1 MIRLEHLNKYFNKSK
16 QNEIHVINDVS
27 LELPERGM
35 VAIFGRSGCGKTT
48 LLNVIG
54 GLDRFAGGS
63 LTVNGQSIR
72 EDTDALRNREMGY
85 IFQNYNLCAGE
96 SCYDNVANALRLCGM
111 KDGWQMHERV
121 IAALANVGM
130 ENFVSR
136 TPDTLSGGQQQR
148 IAIARAIV
156 KNPRV
161 ILADEPTG
169 NLDEANTIL
178 VMDLLREIARDHL
191 VLLVTH
197 EADLVDHYCDTVIEL
212 SDGRVV
218 NIRNNEN
225 AGGLRA
231 RDKNDIFLGELEKRG
246 SAENGLYAVDYYGE
260 KPQTPVRLRVVN
272 SGGKLYLQVDTEGV
286 QVLDDTSEVKLREGV
301 FEAHKEIP
309 RDGERVDMSKLP
321 PMEGTRYGRL
331 YTFRSAV
338 RSGWRANFSRRRKG
352 KKFLLALM
360 TLFSAVLVLMTSL
373 FGTSFRTLFE
383 AKEANSRNTFY
394 LYSPEDG
401 AVSDKLLAALNDAS
415 TGIDDLT
422 LRLGYGAAGDRTY
435 RVNAGYF
442 ETFTGNSVLYGS
454 SSLTLKAHA
463 VMLDSALV
471 AGKEALAGKTSG
483 LEPWEIVLSARMAEL
498 LLESSTVG
506 YLRTEEDL
514 IGLPLS
520 GPTHVDWSTGT
531 TRALVIAG
539 IAAGSESVLYV
550 DPLVRAQSVLEG
562 ESLRVISPADVG
574 YEKAIAAGSAVIW
587 APTTVAEKELPVVGK
602 TIQVHGVELTV
613 SEVLR
618 VKLEDADSLSYY
630 APQVLVNAED
640 YIRIASRTGTTD
652 AIAVWQDYSYDYDY
666 DDDIIYEKDDIV
678 YEGAAVGG
686 AQPLSELTVT
696 YSTARG
702 TVYYTVI
709 HSSDPAATEAWLKE
723 NFSTLSGPRTY
734 PALQTPDDLYRDLIS
749 DSLEEMISSFISM
762 GVIMVILCICMY
774 FIMRSSLMKG
784 IREIGI
790 YRAIGVTRKNLVYR
804 FFIESA
810 VLTALTTLVGFLL
823 SSAVM
828 RLWLHATPL
837 MEQIFYYPLWLAGIL
852 LVLMI
857 GVCLL
862 CGILPALTLLRRSPS
877 EILSKYDI

>member
-1 MIRLEHLNKYFNKSK
+1 MIRLEHLNKYFNKGK

-85 IFQNYNLCAGE
+85 IFQNYNLCVGE

-111 KDGWQMHERV
+111 KDGWQMRERV
-121 IAALANVGM
+121 TAALANVGK
-130 ENFVSR
+130 ENFASR
-136 TPDTLSGGQQQR
+136 SPDTLSGGQQQR

-178 VMDLLREIARDHL
+178 VMDLLKEIARDHL

-231 RDKNDIFLGELEKRG
+231 RDKNDIFLGELEKQG
-246 SAENGLYAVDYYGE
+246 SEENGLYAVDYYGE

-272 SGGKLYLQVDTEGV
+272 SGGKLYLRVDTAGV

-301 FEAHKEIP
+301 FEAHKETP

-321 PMEGTRYGRL
+321 PVEGTRYGRL

-383 AKEANSRNTFY
+383 AKSANSRNTFY

-401 AVSDKLLAALNDAS
+401 AVADKLMAALHDAG

-422 LRLGYGAAGDRTY
+422 LRRGYGTAGDRTY

-442 ETFTGNSVLYGS
+442 ETFTGGSTFYGGS
-454 SSLTLKAHA
+454 GLTLEAHA
-463 VMLDSALV
+463 VALDSALA
-471 AGKEALAGKTSG
+471 AGKEALVGKTSG

-506 YLRTEEDL
+506 YLRTEADL
-514 IGLPLS
+514 IGLSLS
-520 GPTHVDWSTGT
+520 GLLHVDWSTGK

-550 DPLVRAQSVLEG
+550 DPLVRAQSVLMG

-574 YEKAIAAGSAVIW
+574 YEKEIAAGSAVIW
-587 APTTVAEKELPVVGK
+587 APTTVEDKELPAVGK

-618 VKLEDADSLSYY
+618 VKQESADGLSYY

-640 YIRIASRTGTTD
+640 YIRIASRTGATD
-652 AIAVWQDYSYDYDY
+652 AIAVWQDYNYDYGY
-666 DDDIIYEKDDIV
+666 DDDIIYEKDDVI
-678 YEGAAVGG
+678 YEGAAGG
-686 AQPLSELTVT
+686 AQPLSELAVAYPTM
-696 YSTARG
+696 RG

-709 HSSDPAATEAWLKE
+709 HSSNPAATEAWLKE
-723 NFSTLSGPRTY
+723 NFSTLSGPGAN
-734 PALQTPDDLYRDLIS
+734 PALWTPDDLYHDQIS
-749 DSLEEMISSFISM
+749 DSLAGMISSFISM
-762 GVIMVILCICMY
+762 GVIVVILCICMY

-784 IREIGI
+784 IREVGI

-810 VLTALTTLVGFLL
+810 VLTALTTLIGFLL

-852 LVLMI
+852 LVLI
-857 GVCLL
+857 VGVCLL
-862 CGILPALTLLRRSPS
+862 CGILPALTLLRKSPS

>member
-1 MIRLEHLNKYFNKSK
+1 MIRLEHLNKYFNKGK

-85 IFQNYNLCAGE
+85 IFQNYNLCVGE

-111 KDGWQMHERV
+111 KDGWQMRERV
-121 IAALANVGM
+121 TAALANVGM
-130 ENFVSR
+130 ENFSAR

-178 VMDLLREIARDHL
+178 VMNLLKEISRDHL

-218 NIRNNEN
+218 NIRSNEN

-231 RDKNDIFLGELEKRG
+231 RDKNDIFLGELEKQG
-246 SAENGLYAVDYYGE
+246 SEENGLYAVDYYGE

-272 SGGKLYLQVDTEGV
+272 SGGKLYLRVDTAGV

-301 FEAHKEIP
+301 FEAHRETP

-321 PMEGTRYGRL
+321 PVEGTRYGRL

-338 RSGWRANFSRRRKG
+338 RSGWRANFSRRKKG

-383 AKEANSRNTFY
+383 AKSANSRNTFY

-401 AVSDKLLAALNDAS
+401 AVSDKLTAALNDAAA
-415 TGIDDLT
+415 GIDDLT
-422 LRLGYGAAGDRTY
+422 LRRGYGTAGDRTY

-442 ETFTGNSVLYGS
+442 ETFTGSSLYGS
-454 SSLTLKAHA
+454 SSLTLEAHA
-463 VMLDSALV
+463 VMLDSALA
-471 AGKEALAGKTSG
+471 AGKEALVGKTSG

-506 YLRTEEDL
+506 YLQEEKDL

-520 GPTHVDWSTGT
+520 GLTHVDWSTGRT
-531 TRALVIAG
+531 HALVIAG
-539 IAAGSESVLYV
+539 IAAGSESALYV
-550 DPLVRAQSVLEG
+550 DPLVRAKSVLTG

-587 APTTVAEKELPVVGK
+587 APANVAEKELPAVGK
-602 TIQVHGVELTV
+602 TIRVHGVELTV
-613 SEVLR
+613 SEVLL
-618 VKLEDADSLSYY
+618 VNLENADSLSYY

-652 AIAVWQDYSYDYDY
+652 AVAVWQDYTYDSSF
-666 DDDIIYEKDDIV
+666 DDDIR

-686 AQPLSELTVT
+686 AQPLSELAVSYPTL
-696 YSTARG
+696 RG

-709 HSSDPAATEAWLKE
+709 HSSNPAATEAWLKE
-723 NFSTLSGPRTY
+723 NFSALSGPGTY
-734 PALQTPDDLYRDLIS
+734 PALQTPDDLYRDRIS
-749 DSLEEMISSFISM
+749 DSLAGMISSFISM
-762 GVIMVILCICMY
+762 GVIVVILCICMY

-784 IREIGI
+784 IREVGI
-790 YRAIGVTRKNLVYR
+790 YRAIGVTRRNLVYR

-852 LVLMI
+852 LVLII

-862 CGILPALTLLRRSPS
+862 CGILPALTLLRKSPS

>member
-1 MIRLEHLNKYFNKSK
+1 MIRLEHLNKYFNRGR

-35 VAIFGRSGCGKTT
+35 VAVFGRSGCGKTT

-54 GLDRFAGGS
+54 GLDGFTGGT
-63 LTVNGQSIR
+63 LTVNGQNIR
-72 EDTDALRNREMGY
+72 EDTDSLRNREMGY

-111 KDGWQMHERV
+111 KDGWQMRERV
-121 IAALANVGM
+121 TAALANVGM
-130 ENFVSR
+130 ENFSAR

-178 VMDLLREIARDHL
+178 VMNLLKEISRDHL

-225 AGGLRA
+225 AAGLRA
-231 RDKNDIFLGELEKRG
+231 RDKNDIFLGELEKQE
-246 SAENGLYAVDYYGE
+246 SSENGLFTVDYYGE

-272 SGGKLYLQVDTEGV
+272 SGGKLYLRVDTAGV

-301 FEAHKEIP
+301 FEAHNELP

-321 PMEGTRYGRL
+321 PVEGSRYGRL

-338 RSGWRANFSRRRKG
+338 RSGWRANFSRRKKG

-383 AKEANSRNTFY
+383 AKSANSANTFY
-394 LYSPEDG
+394 LYTPEDG
-401 AVSDKLLAALNDAS
+401 AVSDRLLAALDKQEA
-415 TGIDDLT
+415 GIDDLI
-422 LRLGYGAAGDRTY
+422 LRRGYGTPGDQTF
-435 RVNAGYF
+435 RVKAGYF
-442 ETFTGNSVLYGS
+442 ETFTGNMSYGTS
-454 SSLTLKAHA
+454 GLKLEARA
-463 VMLDSALV
+463 VALSSAL
-471 AGKEALAGKTSG
+471 AAKKEALAGKTDS
-483 LEPWEIVLSARMAEL
+483 LEPWEIVVSARMAEL

-506 YLRTEEDL
+506 YLRSQDDL

-520 GPTHVDWSTGT
+520 GMSYTDWSTGRT
-531 TRALVIAG
+531 HSLVIAG
-539 IAAGSESVLYV
+539 VAAGSESVLYIGQ
-550 DPLVRAQSVLEG
+550 LARAQSVLAG
-562 ESLRVISPADVG
+562 EDLAMIPPVRVG
-574 YEKAIAAGSAVIW
+574 YEKEIASGSAVIW
-587 APTTVAEKELPVVGK
+587 APTTVEDKELPAVGK
-602 TIQVHGVELTV
+602 TIQVHGVKLTV

-618 VKLEDADSLSYY
+618 VKLESADSLSYY

-640 YIRIASRTGTTD
+640 YIRIASRTGATD
-652 AIAVWQDYSYDYDY
+652 ALASQRNFGYDYG
-666 DDDIIYEKDDIV
+666 DDIV
-678 YEGAAVGG
+678 YEGASAGV
-686 AQPLSELTVT
+686 QPLSHMDVSSST
-696 YSTARG
+696 YGTSHYTA
-702 TVYYTVI
+702 I
-709 HSSDPAATEAWLKE
+709 HSSNPAATEAWLKE
-723 NFSTLSGPRTY
+723 NFSSLAESGVKPTLW
-734 PALQTPDDLYRDLIS
+734 TPDDLYQENIS
-749 DSLEEMISSFISM
+749 DSMTGIVSSFISM
-762 GVIMVILCICMY
+762 GVIVAILCVCVY
-774 FIMRSSLMKG
+774 FIMRSSLMKS
-784 IREIGI
+784 IREVGI
-790 YRAIGVTRKNLVYR
+790 YRAIGVTRRNLIYR

-823 SSAVM
+823 SSTVM

-837 MEQIFYYPLWLAGIL
+837 MERIFYYPLWLSGAL
-852 LVLMI
+852 MVLI
-857 GVCLL
+857 VGVCLL
-862 CGILPALTLLRRSPS
+862 CGILPALTLLHKTPS
-877 EILSKYDI
+877 EILAKYDI

>member
-1 MIRLEHLNKYFNKSK
+1 MIRLEHLNKYFNKGK

-85 IFQNYNLCAGE
+85 IFQNYNLCVGE

-111 KDGWQMHERV
+111 KDGWQMRERV
-121 IAALANVGM
+121 TAALANVGM
-130 ENFVSR
+130 ENFAAR

-178 VMDLLREIARDHL
+178 VMNLLKEISRDHL

-218 NIRNNEN
+218 NIRSNEN

-231 RDKNDIFLGELEKRG
+231 RDKNDIFLGELEKQG
-246 SAENGLYAVDYYGE
+246 SEENGLYAVDYYGE

-272 SGGKLYLQVDTEGV
+272 SGGKLYLRVDTAGV

-301 FEAHKEIP
+301 FEAHKETP

-321 PMEGTRYGRL
+321 PVEGTRYGRL

-338 RSGWRANFSRRRKG
+338 RSGWRANFSRRKKG

-383 AKEANSRNTFY
+383 AKSANSRNTFY

-401 AVSDKLLAALNDAS
+401 AVSDKLTAALNDAAA
-415 TGIDDLT
+415 GIDDLT
-422 LRLGYGAAGDRTY
+422 LRRGYGTAGDRTY

-442 ETFTGNSVLYGS
+442 ETFTGSSLYGS
-454 SSLTLKAHA
+454 SSLTLEAHA
-463 VMLDSALV
+463 VMLDSALA
-471 AGKEALAGKTSG
+471 AGKEALVGKTSG

-506 YLRTEEDL
+506 YLREEKDL

-520 GPTHVDWSTGT
+520 GLTHVDWSTGRT
-531 TRALVIAG
+531 HALVIAG

-550 DPLVRAQSVLEG
+550 DPLVRAKSVLTG

-587 APTTVAEKELPVVGK
+587 APANVAEKELPAVGK
-602 TIQVHGVELTV
+602 TILVHGVELTV
-613 SEVLR
+613 SEVLH
-618 VKLEDADSLSYY
+618 VKLENADSLSYY

-640 YIRIASRTGTTD
+640 YIRIASRTGATD
-652 AIAVWQDYSYDYDY
+652 AVAVWQDYTYDKSF
-666 DDDIIYEKDDIV
+666 DDDIL

-686 AQPLSELTVT
+686 AQPLSELAVSYPTL
-696 YSTARG
+696 RG

-709 HSSDPAATEAWLKE
+709 HSSNPAATEAWLKE
-723 NFSTLSGPRTY
+723 NFSALSGPGTY
-734 PALQTPDDLYRDLIS
+734 PALQTPDDLYRDRIS
-749 DSLEEMISSFISM
+749 DSLAGMISSFISM
-762 GVIMVILCICMY
+762 GVIVVILCICMY

-784 IREIGI
+784 IREVGI

-852 LVLMI
+852 LVLII

-862 CGILPALTLLRRSPS
+862 CGILPALTLLRKSPS